1 MVTTKLTG
9 LKNHNNSLLLSNFGI
24 DNLYDV
30 SNSSFKT
37 MELTT
42 IVIQQMI
49 KMLQI
54 LGLLHHLE
62 TYL

>member
-1 MVTTKLTG
+1 MVTTNQTG